1 MARHKHHLDG
11 WLFAAPALLGLGLFL
26 ALPFLVAMVLAFTNE
41 RLGSPLPTRVVG
53 FDNFAAILADPVFL
67 RALLNN
73 CYFAAVVVPLQTGLA
88 LLLASAL
95 NTPLRGMT
103 VLRSCFFLPVVYPM
117 ALVAVIW
124 QMLYAPGAI
133 GLANQVLHTLS
144 FGAWQPAVSEGVL
157 QSPLLAMPAIML
169 LSIWQG
175 LGFQT
180 IILLAGLQAIPS
192 QLYEAAR
199 IDRANAWQRFW
210 HVTVPGLRNPLIFTG
225 LVTTIFAFRLFDQV
239 QILTDG
245 GPEHAT
251 TTVIHQA
258 WRAAFARQQIGLASA
273 MTVVFFLIVCIIA
286 LSQHLLFKQER
297 SAA

>member
-1 MARHKHHLDG
+1 MSTHRNNFDA
-11 WLFAAPALLGLGLFL
+11 WLLAAPALLGLALFL
-26 ALPFLVAMVLAFTNE
+26 ALPFLVAVVVSFSNE
-41 RLGSPLPTRVVG
+41 RLGSPLPTRAVG
-53 FDNFAAILADPVFL
+53 FDNFIAILSDPGFL

-73 CYFAAVVVPLQTGLA
+73 CYFAVVVVPVQTGLA
-88 LLLASAL
+88 LLLASVL
-95 NTPLRGMT
+95 NTPLQGMT

-124 QMLYAPGAI
+124 QMLYAPGDI
-133 GLANQVLHTLS
+133 GLANQMLGVLS
-144 FGAWQPAVSEGVL
+144 FGAWQPAVDEGVL

-199 IDRANAWQRFW
+199 IDRANGWQRFW
-210 HVTVPGLRNPLIFTG
+210 HVTIPGLRNPLIFTG

-258 WRAAFARQQIGLASA
+258 WRAAFARQQIGVASA
-273 MTVVFFLIVCIIA
+273 MTVVFFLIVCSIA
-286 LSQHLLFKQER
+286 LIQHLLFKQDR
-297 SAA
+297 TAA